1 MKKPVDNKLS
11 SKIKQVFDDYED
23 LSADAGWE
31 KLRQKY
37 PDRIKRPIFLW
48 MSLAAAICLFVAGFW
63 LISLNQ
69 QTDIN
74 KPVKDQNKMIAKQ
87 NTSVPGAEKKANNGL
102 SSTKNIKE
110 KVSVNEDVAS
120 SEGNKFSEKKHA
132 PAILPDQAVYAVQE
146 TSATRKVADK
156 VISEEVEK
164 TTSIGVTRSDRNSFS
179 VVTIEP
185 IIKVDEGTFRTLNVM
200 EENTKENT
208 ANDKKNRKTTFNI
221 FAGSF
226 FNYSEGSENELNF
239 GAGFSSDIRIS
250 KNLKF
255 STGLSLSS
263 NSLSFESQQL
273 PQNASSSFISAR
285 DLSSAGI
292 LTTITSYKA
301 DLLAIDIPVNLK
313 YQFAPESNKFYV
325 SAGLSSSTYL
335 NETYAFQYK
344 NFNPTSGIFSAQAK
358 DQEIKKQLS
367 DFDLARTLN
376 LSFGL
381 STGFGKTQTIS
392 IEPFLKYPLGGLG
405 SENLKFGSTGINLKL
420 HFKPAKKQL

>member
-11 SKIKQVFDDYED
+11 SKIKQVFDNYED
-23 LSADAGWE
+23 QSADAGWE

-48 MSLAAAICLFVAGFW
+48 MSMAAAICLFVAGFW

-69 QTDIN
+69 QTDLS
-74 KPVKDQNKMIAKQ
+74 KPIKDQNRMIVKQ
-87 NTSVPGAEKKANNGL
+87 NTSVPGAEKKANSGL

-110 KVSVNEDVAS
+110 SVPVNENVAR
-120 SEGNKFSEKKHA
+120 SEGNKFPEKKPA
-132 PAILPDQAVYAVQE
+132 PAISPDQAVYVVQE
-146 TSATRKVADK
+146 TSGTNKVPGK
-156 VISEEVEK
+156 LISEEVEK

-179 VVTIEP
+179 IVTIKP
-185 IIKVDEGTFRTLNVM
+185 NVKVDEGTFQTLNVM
-200 EENTKENT
+200 EENTKENIT
-208 ANDKKNRKTTFNI
+208 NDKKIQKTTFSI

-250 KNLKF
+250 KKLKF
-255 STGLSLSS
+255 STGLSLAS
-263 NSLSFESQQL
+263 NSLSFESRQL
-273 PQNASSSFISAR
+273 PQNASSSFNSAR

-292 LTTITSYKA
+292 LTTITSYSA

-313 YQFAPESNKFYV
+313 YQFVPESDKFYV
-325 SAGLSSSTYL
+325 SAGLSSGTYL

-344 NFNPTSGIFSAQAK
+344 NFNPTSGAFSAQAK
-358 DQEIKKQLS
+358 NQETKKQLN

>member
-11 SKIKQVFDDYED
+11 SKIKQVFDNYED
-23 LSADAGWE
+23 QSADAGWE

-48 MSLAAAICLFVAGFW
+48 MSMAAAICLFVAGFW

-69 QTDIN
+69 QTDLS
-74 KPVKDQNKMIAKQ
+74 KPIKNQNKIIAKQ
-87 NTSVPGAEKKANNGL
+87 NTSVPGAEKKVNNGL

-110 KVSVNEDVAS
+110 SVPVNENVAR
-120 SEGNKFSEKKHA
+120 SEGNKFPEKKPA
-132 PAILPDQAVYAVQE
+132 PAISPDQAVYAIQE
-146 TSATRKVADK
+146 KSGTSKVPDK
-156 VISEEVEK
+156 LISEEVEK

-179 VVTIEP
+179 IVTIKP
-185 IIKVDEGTFRTLNVM
+185 NVKVDEGTFQTLNLM
-200 EENTKENT
+200 EENTKENIT
-208 ANDKKNRKTTFNI
+208 NDKKIQKTTFSI

-250 KNLKF
+250 KKLKF
-255 STGLSLSS
+255 STGLSLAS
-263 NSLSFESQQL
+263 NSLSFESRQL
-273 PQNASSSFISAR
+273 PQNASSSFNSAR

-292 LTTITSYKA
+292 LTTITSYSA

-313 YQFAPESNKFYV
+313 YQFVPESDKFYV
-325 SAGLSSSTYL
+325 SAGLSSGTYL

-344 NFNPTSGIFSAQAK
+344 NFNPTSGAFSAQAK
-358 DQEIKKQLS
+358 NQEIKKQLN